1 VSPGEP
7 LQVSPPQFEVLP
19 FPQAQKEAA
28 RLPEPARL
36 TVTSSPRHGPEQTIE
51 IAIALKALGHS
62 VTPHLAARLVRDRDH
77 LEALLG
83 RLETA
88 EIDDVFVIGGDSHA
102 PVGELSSADEL
113 LPLIRERPHGVRRI
127 GIAGYPEGHPLIDD
141 AVLDAALERK
151 ALLADYVTTQMTFD
165 GEVLVRWIRAL
176 RERGIELP
184 VLVGNARHGQSQ
196 APARGLDPDRG
207 RTVAR
212 VRPRA
217 ARVQQPGVAPVTFAR
232 SAVRRDRAAPL
243 RPAAAVRG
251 LSLLHVQTSSS
262 TPGDGITTSAST
274 ACGWWARKG
283 KR

>member
-1 VSPGEP
+1 
-7 LQVSPPQFEVLP
+7 VSPPQFEVLP

-62 VTPHLAARLVRDRDH
+62 VTPHLAARLVRDREH

-88 EIDDVFVIGGDSHA
+88 EIDDLFVIGGDSHA

-165 GEVLVRWIRAL
+165 GEVLVGWIRGL

-184 VLVGNARHGQSQ
+184 VLVGMPGMVNRRRLLEVSIRIGVGPSLAFVREQHGFSNLVWR
-196 APARGLDPDRG
+196 PSHSLDQLFDAIVPHLYD
-207 RTVAR
+207 
-212 VRPRA
+212 P
-217 ARVQQPGVAPVTFAR
+217 
-232 SAVRRDRAAPL
+232 PL
-243 RPAAAVRG
+243 RFGGFHYYTFNQLVDTWRWDHDKREHCVRLVG
-251 LSLLHVQTSSS
+251 
-262 TPGDGITTSAST
+262 
-274 ACGWWARKG
+274 
-283 KR
+283 